1 MQSSQKTIQK
11 KEEIKL
17 PTEKPTQN
25 TSSNTDMGNI
35 WVKSASA
42 KPETRIN
49 TGVLADI
56 PKLSP
61 MMREY
66 CKTKEEY
73 KDCVLFYR
81 LGDFYEMFF
90 DDAIMVSFMQQKPT

>member
-17 PTEKPTQN
+17 PTEKPTKN

-35 WVKSASA
+35 WVKTASA

-49 TGVLADI
+49 TGVTTYL
-56 PKLSP
+56 
-61 MMREY
+61 
-66 CKTKEEY
+66 
-73 KDCVLFYR
+73 
-81 LGDFYEMFF
+81 
-90 DDAIMVSFMQQKPT
+90 

>member
-35 WVKSASA
+35 WVKTASE
-42 KPETRIN
+42 KPKTRIN
-49 TGVLADI
+49 TGVLANTPI
-56 PKLSP
+56 LSP

-66 CKTKEEY
+66 
-73 KDCVLFYR
+73 
-81 LGDFYEMFF
+81 DFANSVDFRINTEVTTYL
-90 DDAIMVSFMQQKPT
+90 

>member
-1 MQSSQKTIQK
+1 MQSSQKTIQ

-17 PTEKPTQN
+17 PTEKPTKN

-35 WVKSASA
+35 WVKTASA
-42 KPETRIN
+42 KPETCIS
-49 TGVLADI
+49 TGILADI

-66 CKTKEEY
+66 
-73 KDCVLFYR
+73 
-81 LGDFYEMFF
+81 DFANSVDFRINTEVTTYL
-90 DDAIMVSFMQQKPT
+90 

>member
-35 WVKSASA
+35 WVKTASA
-42 KPETRIN
+42 KPETCISTRALKKSDSKKELGFFSYFHYNRNIR
-49 TGVLADI
+49 
-56 PKLSP
+56 
-61 MMREY
+61 RE
-66 CKTKEEY
+66 
-73 KDCVLFYR
+73 R
-81 LGDFYEMFF
+81 L
-90 DDAIMVSFMQQKPT
+90 PC

>member
-1 MQSSQKTIQK
+1 M
-11 KEEIKL
+11 

-35 WVKSASA
+35 WVKTASA

-66 CKTKEEY
+66 CT
-73 KDCVLFYR
+73 R
-81 LGDFYEMFF
+81 T
-90 DDAIMVSFMQQKPT
+90 VSFFTDWEIFTKCSLMMP

>member
-17 PTEKPTQN
+17 PTEKPTKN

-35 WVKSASA
+35 WVKTASA
-42 KPETRIN
+42 KPETCIS
-49 TGVLADI
+49 TGILADI

-66 CKTKEEY
+66 
-73 KDCVLFYR
+73 
-81 LGDFYEMFF
+81 DFANSVDFRINTEVTTYL
-90 DDAIMVSFMQQKPT
+90 

>member
-66 CKTKEEY
+66 
-73 KDCVLFYR
+73 
-81 LGDFYEMFF
+81 DFANSVDFRINTEVTTYL
-90 DDAIMVSFMQQKPT
+90 

>member
-1 MQSSQKTIQK
+1 MQSSQKTIQ

-35 WVKSASA
+35 WVKTASE
-42 KPETRIN
+42 KPKTRIN
-49 TGVLADI
+49 TGVLANI

-66 CKTKEEY
+66 
-73 KDCVLFYR
+73 
-81 LGDFYEMFF
+81 DFANSVDFRINTEVTTYL
-90 DDAIMVSFMQQKPT
+90 

>member
-1 MQSSQKTIQK
+1 MQSSQKTIQ

-17 PTEKPTQN
+17 PTEKPTKN

-35 WVKSASA
+35 WVKTASA
-42 KPETRIN
+42 KPKTCIN
-49 TGVLADI
+49 TGVLADT

-66 CKTKEEY
+66 
-73 KDCVLFYR
+73 
-81 LGDFYEMFF
+81 DFANSVDFRINTEVTTYL
-90 DDAIMVSFMQQKPT
+90 